1 MSENMVK
8 TTLKF
13 NTAKSE
19 YISAYA
25 ARVNDEYEKGEVGY
39 YHLPSLSASLLP
51 SIKKLDSALGN
62 SVDTVVLVGVGGSA
76 LGVRAIEYM
85 LSPCSARKLK
95 IIDNL
100 DESSV
105 KKVLDEI
112 EFSST
117 LFIISSKSGTTLE
130 TITIFKYILNKFK
143 PKNLSNNFVF
153 ITDKGTLLDDLAS
166 ENGASVFFIP
176 HNVGGRFSV
185 LSAIGLVPLML
196 CGIDVSKLLEG
207 AAACAKRYIDDG
219 DMSLVAKA
227 HHYATHRHA
236 KINVLFSYSDRFEK
250 FNEWYVQLWAESLGK
265 RQGHKRVGLTP
276 VGLIGSKDQHSFLQL
291 IMDGTK
297 DKSVT
302 FLRIKEHL
310 KDGLGRLS
318 TDQNGF
324 KLGAL
329 NINEFADNFSI
340 SELLNLQADATSMAL
355 VQEGLS
361 VDEIEL
367 DRLDEWHI
375 GWLIYYYEL
384 LTSATGIMLGINPY
398 DQPGVEIGKRILKLL
413 IQKRNLI

>member
-1 MSENMVK
+1 MVK

-19 YISAYA
+19 HIAAYA

-51 SIKKLDSALGN
+51 SISELNKSLG
-62 SVDTVVLVGVGGSA
+62 SGIDTVVLVGVGGSA
-76 LGVRAIEYM
+76 LGVRAIEFM
-85 LSPCSARKLK
+85 LPECLSKELK

-100 DESSV
+100 DEVSIRSALEGV
-105 KKVLDEI
+105 N
-112 EFSST
+112 FNST

-143 PKNLSNNFVF
+143 PNSLKDNFIF
-153 ITDKGTLLDDLAS
+153 ITDKGTPLDDLAS
-166 ENGASVFFIP
+166 KNGARVFFIP

-185 LSAIGLVPLML
+185 LSAIGLVPLGL
-196 CGIDVSKLLEG
+196 CGVDIAGLLEG
-207 AAACAKRYIDDG
+207 AKACAKRYIDDG
-219 DMSLVAKA
+219 DMSLIAKA

-236 KINVLFSYSDRFEK
+236 RINVIFSYSDRFEK

-291 IMDGTK
+291 IMDGAK

-302 FLRIKEHL
+302 FLRIKEHIKHGL
-310 KDGLGRLS
+310 SAPNVNIDGLRLEDLAQS
-318 TDQNGF
+318 D
-324 KLGAL
+324 
-329 NINEFADNFSI
+329 FAGNFSVG
-340 SELLNLQADATSMAL
+340 ELLNLQADATTMAL

-384 LTSATGIMLGINPY
+384 LTSATGILLGINPY
-398 DQPGVEIGKRILKLL
+398 DQPAVEIGKRILRLL
-413 IQKRNLI
+413 AQKRNLS

>member
-1 MSENMVK
+1 MVK

-19 YISAYA
+19 YIAAYA

-39 YHLPSLSASLLP
+39 YHLPSLSASLVPNVKSL
-51 SIKKLDSALGN
+51 SSGLKN

-76 LGVRAIEYM
+76 LGVRAIEFM
-85 LSPCSARKLK
+85 LPACLNKRLK

-100 DESSV
+100 DEMSIKSALESV
-105 KKVLDEI
+105 N
-112 EFSST
+112 FNST

-143 PKNLSNNFVF
+143 PSSLKDNFIF
-153 ITDKGTLLDDLAS
+153 ITDKGTPLEALANK
-166 ENGASVFFIP
+166 NGASVFYIP

-185 LSAIGLVPLML
+185 LSAIGLVPLGL
-196 CGIDVSKLLEG
+196 CGVDIAELLQG

-219 DMSLVAKA
+219 DMSLIAKA

-236 KINVLFSYSDRFEK
+236 RINVLFSYSDRFEK

-265 RQGHKRVGLTP
+265 KQGHKRVGLTP

-291 IMDGTK
+291 IMDGVK

-302 FLRIKEHL
+302 FLRLKEHT
-310 KDGLGRLS
+310 KQGLDAPNVSINGLRLEDLRQS
-318 TDQNGF
+318 D
-324 KLGAL
+324 
-329 NINEFADNFSI
+329 FASDFSVG
-340 SELLNLQADATSMAL
+340 ELLNLQADATAMAL

-384 LTSATGIMLGINPY
+384 LTSATGILLGINPY

-413 IQKRNLI
+413 VKKKSLSLAK